1 MKRRKFFKQVG
12 IAACGYGLMSAQQSL
27 FASTKEGKKPNI
39 VFLFADQQ
47 RAQTWSGRDPQVK
60 TPYLEQMAKEG
71 VVFSNCIS
79 NYPLCSPY
87 RASLISGQYARTNG
101 VVDNVNKK
109 DSALLSTD
117 TKTIAHCLKE
127 HGYATGYVGKW
138 HLYAKDGNQGNNANP
153 YLVPVGPYRYGFDYW
168 RVCYNYTKRYDT
180 RYLDEFGKVNI
191 LPKYAPASQMD
202 LAFEFIEANKTKP
215 FCVFV
220 SWHPPHVP
228 YSEAP
233 DSYQKI
239 YENMTIE
246 YRPNVPEKERNKK
259 LDVETK
265 GYYSHV
271 SALDNEVGRTIQKLK
286 ELRIDDNTII
296 VYTSDHGDM
305 LGSRGLHGKNVP
317 YEESILLPF
326 FIRWPAGISGRR
338 TLETLFST
346 VDIAPTLLG
355 LSGIPVPETMEGVDM
370 AGIITGAEKKEGP
383 NSVFIMGEGWFGV
396 RTKQYTYVIKDGKP
410 DLLFDNKKDPYQM
423 DNLLGKSDYKDIQD
437 ELQNKLDYYLKNKT
451 RES

>member
-1 MKRRKFFKQVG
+1 
-12 IAACGYGLMSAQQSL
+12 
-27 FASTKEGKKPNI
+27 
-39 VFLFADQQ
+39 
-47 RAQTWSGRDPQVK
+47 
-60 TPYLEQMAKEG
+60 
-71 VVFSNCIS
+71 
-79 NYPLCSPY
+79 
-87 RASLISGQYARTNG
+87 
-101 VVDNVNKK
+101 
-109 DSALLSTD
+109 
-117 TKTIAHCLKE
+117 
-127 HGYATGYVGKW
+127 
-138 HLYAKDGNQGNNANP
+138 
-153 YLVPVGPYRYGFDYW
+153 
-168 RVCYNYTKRYDT
+168 
-180 RYLDEFGKVNI
+180 
-191 LPKYAPASQMD
+191 
-202 LAFEFIEANKTKP
+202 
-215 FCVFV
+215 
-220 SWHPPHVP
+220 
-228 YSEAP
+228 
-233 DSYQKI
+233 
-239 YENMTIE
+239 
-246 YRPNVPEKERNKK
+246 
-259 LDVETK
+259 VE
-265 GYYSHV
+265 
-271 SALDNEVGRTIQKLK
+271 IQA
-286 ELRIDDNTII
+286 
-296 VYTSDHGDM
+296 SDHGDM